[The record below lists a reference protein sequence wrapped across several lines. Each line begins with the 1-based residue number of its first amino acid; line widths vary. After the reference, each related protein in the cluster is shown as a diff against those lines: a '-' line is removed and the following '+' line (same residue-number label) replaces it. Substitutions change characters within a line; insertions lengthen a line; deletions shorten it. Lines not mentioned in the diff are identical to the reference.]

1 MARPRSEEKK
11 AALLDAATNVV
22 ALHGLG
28 ASTASIARLAGVA
41 EGTLFRYF
49 STKDSL
55 FNKLYLHLK
64 QGLREA
70 MRRSFVVRLPMK
82 DRVRSLWDGYIDW
95 GIAHPSSV
103 KALNRLADSESIT
116 PATKSKADKIFPEV
130 AEVSKAI
137 AAKGAPAE
145 RPAAFADAIFMALAD
160 TTIQFAIQDPR
171 QAVAYRKAGF
181 RVLWEGLTTR

>member
-1 MARPRSEEKK
+1 MARPKSEEKQ

-22 ALHGLG
+22 AVHGLG

-64 QGLREA
+64 QSLGEA
-70 MRRSFVVRLPMK
+70 MRKSFTMSLPLK
-82 DRVRSLWDGYIDW
+82 DRVRSLWDGYIQW

-103 KALNRLADSESIT
+103 KALNQLADSERIT
-116 PATKSKADKIFPEV
+116 AATRSRADKIFPEV
-130 AEVSKAI
+130 AEVSRAV
-137 AAKGAPAE
+137 AAKGALAG

-160 TTIQFAIQDPR
+160 TTIQFAIRSPG
-171 QAVAYRKAGF
+171 QAVAYKAAGF
-181 RVLWEGLTTR
+181 TVLWEGLTR